1 MNKKIAIIV
10 IVAAIIAAAGI
21 VVAMSGSDSE
31 KYTIEYDGNGAPGS
45 TPDTKV
51 PIGSTATVSANKF
64 DKYQLHEFKCWNTKK
79 DGSGTNYSPGAKITP
94 EWSLTLYA
102 QWTPFSILDCGVGS
116 HTKTEISGGSYYG
129 STYYKYGG
137 TEEMKVTAASSKDY
151 TASISTHATVTYDG
165 KTERQDSTN
174 SVTVDRNTVYKGT
187 KGTLDTPFGLKK
199 VIIITETAKDSRG
212 NTLTF
217 TTYRDAE
224 TFIKYKDTM
233 TAPKYYL
240 NGYTFTDYSITHTL
254 VDFDIVK
261 R

>member
-1 MNKKIAIIV
+1 MNNKIAIIV
-10 IVAAIIAAAGI
+10 IVAAVIAAAGI
-21 VVAMSGSDSE
+21 VVVMNDLGSD
-31 KYTIEYDGNGAPGS
+31 KYTIEYDGNGASGS
-45 TPDTKV
+45 TSDTKV
-51 PIGSTATVSANKF
+51 PIGSTAIVSDNKF
-64 DKYQLHEFKCWNTKK
+64 DKYQLHEFRCWNTEK
-79 DGSGTNYSPGAKITP
+79 DGSGTNYNPGTKFTP
-94 EWSLTLYA
+94 KGDMTLYA
-102 QWTPFSILDCGVGS
+102 QWAPFSILDCGVGS

-137 TEEMKVTAASSKDY
+137 NEEMKVTAVSTKDY
-151 TASISTHATVTYDG
+151 TASTTTHATVTYNG
-165 KTERQDSTN
+165 KTEKQDSAS

-187 KGTLDTPFGLKK
+187 PGTLETPFGLKD
-199 VIIITETAKDSRG
+199 VIIITETAKDTKG

-240 NGYTFTDYSITHTL
+240 NGYTFTNYTLTHTL
-254 VDFDIVK
+254 IEFDIVK